1 MRALGTGHG
10 NAPWKVAVRHPFQP
24 DRSLGV
30 LHLAHGQ
37 AVATS
42 GHYERFV
49 TLDGRRYAHIVDPRT
64 GFPVEGMAGI
74 TVLASTAVEADA
86 LSTTLFV
93 LGTPEGW
100 AVLQKKPGCAA
111 LFVPDKQP
119 LEIRITPGLANWF
132 NPDPNVTGQ
141 LAQIDE

>member
-1 MRALGTGHG
+1 M
-10 NAPWKVAVRHPFQP
+10 RHPFQP

-93 LGTPEGW
+93 LGMQEGLT
-100 AVLQKKPGCAA
+100 VLQKKPGCAA
-111 LFVPDKQP
+111 LFVPDQQP
-119 LEIRITPGLANWF
+119 LQIRITPGLADWF
-132 NPDPNVTGQ
+132 TPDPNVA
-141 LAQIDE
+141 AQVVRIGK